1 MDYETCLEILVDI
14 MLCRCAD
21 AFHVSALVRCGG
33 RTLAQL
39 VEKLGNNTDADPS
52 TRRTKGSDNC
62 AGYEMQP
69 EICTIN
75 ASLRCIRINLTY
87 LHIDLESSSYFLCSL
102 ELSIFV

>member
-1 MDYETCLEILVDI
+1 MDYETRLEILVDI

-21 AFHVSALVRCGG
+21 AFHVSALIRCGG

-69 EICTIN
+69 EILYLATVETRRCTV
-75 ASLRCIRINLTY
+75 NLSA
-87 LHIDLESSSYFLCSL
+87 DMCSL
-102 ELSIFV
+102 